1 MILTPHESG
10 SLWSH
15 PQGHWAYVWDGE
27 LHVPMGLVGA
37 KLRILMLYIY
47 IYIKL
52 EICSVL
58 IYLFVRTDNEMF
70 C

>member
-1 MILTPHESG
+1 VSLTPHESG

-37 KLRILMLYIY
+37 KLQILMLYIY
-47 IYIKL
+47 IKIKK
-52 EICSVL
+52 IK
-58 IYLFVRTDNEMF
+58 IKIR
-70 C
+70 